1 MVGQVRSS
9 VEGISERRHTLL
21 GGDRAAATATG
32 SLGVL
37 GSPAGGSAG
46 GSAGVAGGSASVA
59 VGAS

>member
-21 GGDRAAATATG
+21 GGDRAASTATG

-46 GSAGVAGGSASVA
+46 VA